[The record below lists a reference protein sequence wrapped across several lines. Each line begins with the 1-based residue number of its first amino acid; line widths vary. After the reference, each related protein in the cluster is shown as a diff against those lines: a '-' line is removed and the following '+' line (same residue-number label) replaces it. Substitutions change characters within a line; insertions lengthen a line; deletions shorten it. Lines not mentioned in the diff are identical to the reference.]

1 MQNRLQPCVFYYKRK
16 QNMSAISP
24 CDTSVSFF
32 TRRPMPLLGI
42 SAYYAENRT
51 IFTLLRTGS
60 YSLIRNGFN
69 ENQYTTNS
77 GTTKK
82 TRSERAGLRCN
93 RTEKDFD

>member
-1 MQNRLQPCVFYYKRK
+1 
-16 QNMSAISP
+16 
-24 CDTSVSFF
+24 
-32 TRRPMPLLGI
+32 MPLLGI

-82 TRSERAGLRCN
+82 DPLGKSGSSMQ
-93 RTEKDFD
+93 